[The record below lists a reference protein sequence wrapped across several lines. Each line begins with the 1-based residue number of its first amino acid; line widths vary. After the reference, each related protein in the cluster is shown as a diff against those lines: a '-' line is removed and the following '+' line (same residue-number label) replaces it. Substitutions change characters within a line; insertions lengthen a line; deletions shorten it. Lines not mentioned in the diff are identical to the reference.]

1 MTKINWKYFDVH
13 QLIAIRDEKD
23 EEFAK
28 ITNKQD
34 KNFKTLMKCFYKM

>member
-13 QLIAIRDEKD
+13 QLIANRDEKD